1 MFTLIVCEYLR
12 TFPNFESLC
21 DLQSRE
27 NILLL
32 NCIFLPKDLITFR
45 TCKIRQERFL
55 FFLNKIFLQ
64 TFLIAFF
71 ATLGSIFSLY
81 WHKSFNCFGCF
92 KCFREANLKLIK
104 YFELFIYIT
113 SSIILNR
120 NGLSHPFLISVLMVE
135 HNQPS

>member
-71 ATLGSIFSLY
+71 ATLGSIFSLL
-81 WHKSFNCFGCF
+81 G
-92 KCFREANLKLIK
+92 IK
-104 YFELFIYIT
+104 V
-113 SSIILNR
+113 SI
-120 NGLSHPFLISVLMVE
+120 VLAVSNVLE
-135 HNQPS
+135 KQIFS